1 MFVYFLL
8 LIIPVCFVSTKDA
21 PVVPVQPFKPE
32 PILIKL
38 DDLPP
43 PYQTSSA
50 TKPAI
55 VVAVP
60 SNATLLVPDT
70 NFRVTIFRDGLNTP
84 RQMIYTPTGEI
95 LVTEMRGGRISIL
108 TDDSTSVFADA
119 SNSISQ
125 AFGMAF
131 VKDWFY
137 VANAGELRRY
147 PYKTGDKR
155 LKGTGQVLLTYGST
169 YHWTRSLI
177 VSPSGD
183 RLFLTVGSGSNVD
196 IEYPSRA
203 SVQVVD
209 LDGSHNATFAWGLR
223 NAVGIDFHPK
233 TGDLYVAVQE
243 RDEIGDDLVPDY
255 FTRIE
260 KDDFFG
266 WPFAYLSPKNVDPRR
281 CFPNGTSERPDLVE
295 RTRTPDVLFQ
305 AHSAALDMQFYR
317 GNQFPSHYQNG
328 AFVAFHGS
336 WNRHAGTGYKIAFV
350 PFGDDNRPLGYYE
363 EFLKGFLIDP
373 QGPTTFGRPVGLLEM
388 KDGSLLLSE
397 DGNGRLYR
405 IEYVKSSNI
414 RQTRANTLVV
424 SSATTK
430 HIHFV
435 LFFFIILS
443 YFLQ

>member
-1 MFVYFLL
+1 MKKPSIVFYLFRQSNMYAACILL
-8 LIIPVCFVSTKDA
+8 LISSVYFVSTKDA

-32 PILIKL
+32 PIRITL

-43 PYQTSSA
+43 PYKTSSA

-70 NFRVTIFRDGLNTP
+70 NFRVTIFRDGLNAP
-84 RQMIYTPTGEI
+84 RQLIYTPTGEI
-95 LVTEMRGGRISIL
+95 LVTEMRGNRISIL
-108 TDDSTSVFADA
+108 NGDETSVFADS
-119 SNSISQ
+119 SNGVAQ

-131 VKDWFY
+131 TEGWFY

-155 LKGTGQVLLTYGST
+155 LKGTGQVLITYQST

-183 RLFLTVGSGSNVD
+183 RLFVTVGSGSNVD

-209 LDGSHNATFAWGLR
+209 LDGTNNATFAWGLR
-223 NAVGIDFHPK
+223 NPVGIDFHPK
-233 TGDLYVAVQE
+233 SGDLYVAVQE

-255 FTRIE
+255 FTRIQ
-260 KDDFFG
+260 KDEFYG

-281 CFPNGTSERPDLVE
+281 RFPNGTSERPDLVE

-317 GNQFPSHYQNG
+317 GTQFPSHYQNG

-336 WNRHAGTGYKIAFV
+336 WNRHAGTGYKLAFI

-388 KDGSLLLSE
+388 KDGSLLFSE

-405 IEYVKSSNI
+405 VEYVP
-414 RQTRANTLVV
+414 
-424 SSATTK
+424 SA
-430 HIHFV
+430 
-435 LFFFIILS
+435 S
-443 YFLQ
+443 Q